1 MHVIGKNTNC
11 YRSACNNCITFK
23 SSSGASF
30 FTPITHFLL
39 NAKQCPNGFIDDLN
53 LVVVGGLFAL
63 QHDSIKPHSHVL
75 EQLQEQEWLVIRVFL
90 ECKVDPW
97 FPVSEQGFGDP
108 HAAMDAHLMAAVS
121 SIYRWHLAWWHDD
134 RKAPENRLEP
144 LEEFVVLGAGFA
156 LGDCRL
162 KWMDT

>member
-11 YRSACNNCITFK
+11 HRHCMQQLHHVQVIIRSL
-23 SSSGASF
+23 SLH
-30 FTPITHFLL
+30 PISHFLPI
-39 NAKQCPNGFIDDLN
+39 AKQTPNGFINDPN

-121 SIYRWHLAWWHDD
+121 SIYRWHLA
-134 RKAPENRLEP
+134 
-144 LEEFVVLGAGFA
+144 
-156 LGDCRL
+156 
-162 KWMDT
+162 